1 MIRIE
6 NLSKTYQGSR
16 GEIVALHDIDLAIE
30 RGEIFGIIGRSG
42 AGKSTLVRCINL
54 LERPSAGRIR
64 VADQELTALTNGELR
79 TARRNIGMIFQHFN
93 LLSSRTVFD
102 NIALPLELAGMPEA
116 EIEMRVAPLLDLVG
130 LAEQR
135 ERYPSQLSGGQKQRV
150 GIARALAHRPHVL
163 LCDEATS
170 ALDPETTRAILAL
183 LRDINHRLQLTVIV
197 ITHEMTVVKDLCD
210 RVAVL
215 DHGCVVEQ
223 GSVFDVFSAP
233 AHETTRALIRDVT
246 GDELPAGLRRRLAAS
261 AEGNGRLLRLSFA
274 DSAGDAP
281 LISALT
287 KRFDLDLN
295 ILHGQIDEIQGRP
308 FGSLLIQLDGAASS
322 IDAAIRWLGEHEV
335 RVEPVA
341 AIEAEE
347 HADVA

>member
-1 MIRIE
+1 MIHIE
-6 NLSKTYQGSR
+6 CLTKTYHGPR
-16 GEIVALHDIDLAIE
+16 GEVAALRDIDLTVE
-30 RGEIFGIIGRSG
+30 RGEIFGIIGRSA

-54 LERPSAGRIR
+54 LERPSAGRILVDGR
-64 VADQELTALTNGELR
+64 ELTTLGNGDLR
-79 TARRNIGMIFQHFN
+79 AARRNIGMIFQHFN

-102 NIALPLELAGMPEA
+102 NVALPLELAGLA
-116 EIEMRVAPLLDLVG
+116 RSDIEQRVAPLLELVG
-130 LAEQR
+130 LAAQR
-135 ERYPSQLSGGQKQRV
+135 ERYPAQLSGGQKQRV
-150 GIARALAHRPHVL
+150 GIARALAHRPQVL

-183 LRDINHRLQLTVIV
+183 LRDINRRLQLTIIV

-215 DHGCVVEQ
+215 DHGRVVEQ
-223 GSVFDVFSAP
+223 GSVFDVFSMP

-246 GDELPAGLRRRLAAS
+246 GDELPVGLRRRLAAS
-261 AEGNGRLLRLSFA
+261 GKEGRLLRLSFA

-308 FGSLLIQLDGAASS
+308 FGSLLIQLAGPSERC
-322 IDAAIRWLGEHEV
+322 DAAIGWLLDQSV
-335 RVEPVA
+335 RIETVA
-341 AIEAEE
+341 AVEDD
-347 HADVA
+347 HVA